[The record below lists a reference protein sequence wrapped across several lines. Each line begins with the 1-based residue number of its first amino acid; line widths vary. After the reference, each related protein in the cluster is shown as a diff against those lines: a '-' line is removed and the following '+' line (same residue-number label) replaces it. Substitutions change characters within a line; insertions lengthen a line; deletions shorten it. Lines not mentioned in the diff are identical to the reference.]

1 MPGKIAASLAARGDH
16 VRAASEELHHLVL
29 GPGADLEAAWRA
41 SGLDLPDLDAMRAY
55 RLERVRAQLR
65 AFGYGGILLFDPMN
79 IRYATDTTNMQIWV
93 MHNNARYAW
102 ISTTGPV
109 IVWDFFECDFL
120 SGHNA
125 LVDEVRPAIG
135 STFFLSGRRYRDSND
150 RWAAEMIAVID
161 EHAGTG
167 AQIAVDQLSY
177 LGYRSLEAAGVRI
190 ESGQEVMELARR
202 IKGPDEIAAMRCAV
216 HACETSMREM
226 HAAISAPS
234 PGMTERDLWSMLHA
248 GNIRR
253 AGEWVETQILS
264 SGPRT
269 NPWMQEASS
278 RVIRDGD
285 IVAYDTDLVGA
296 YGMMVDV
303 SRTRIAGDRVPTANQ
318 REVHALAVEQVE
330 RNTELLTPGRSL
342 TDLSHAAWFPPADT
356 YRHYCCLFHG
366 VGQCDEYP
374 EVFVPAVWDEVGFE
388 DELESGMVMTVEAFV
403 GRRDGG
409 VGAKLENQVLITD
422 AGPELL
428 TRLPLGLA

>member
-1 MPGKIAASLAARGDH
+1 
-16 VRAASEELHHLVL
+16 
-29 GPGADLEAAWRA
+29 
-41 SGLDLPDLDAMRAY
+41 
-55 RLERVRAQLR
+55 
-65 AFGYGGILLFDPMN
+65 
-79 IRYATDTTNMQIWV
+79 
-93 MHNNARYAW
+93 
-102 ISTTGPV
+102 
-109 IVWDFFECDFL
+109 
-120 SGHNA
+120 
-125 LVDEVRPAIG
+125 
-135 STFFLSGRRYRDSND
+135 
-150 RWAAEMIAVID
+150 
-161 EHAGTG
+161 
-167 AQIAVDQLSY
+167 
-177 LGYRSLEAAGVRI
+177 
-190 ESGQEVMELARR
+190 
-202 IKGPDEIAAMRCAV
+202 
-216 HACETSMREM
+216 
-226 HAAISAPS
+226 
-234 PGMTERDLWSMLHA
+234 
-248 GNIRR
+248 
-253 AGEWVETQILS
+253 
-264 SGPRT
+264 
-269 NPWMQEASS
+269 MQEASS